1 MERATRLADERSKLV
16 NYRSIGS
23 IRRVG
28 SSSWQSVLRG
38 TGDVETDYLNG
49 EIVAL
54 GRRYGVATPVNE
66 VLQRR
71 ANDMAHRGL
80 VPGSVPIAE
89 LHQELEGRG

>member
-1 MERATRLADERSKLV
+1 V
-16 NYRSIGS
+16 
-23 IRRVG
+23 
-28 SSSWQSVLRG
+28 
-38 TGDVETDYLNG
+38 TDYLNG
-49 EIVAL
+49 EIVEL